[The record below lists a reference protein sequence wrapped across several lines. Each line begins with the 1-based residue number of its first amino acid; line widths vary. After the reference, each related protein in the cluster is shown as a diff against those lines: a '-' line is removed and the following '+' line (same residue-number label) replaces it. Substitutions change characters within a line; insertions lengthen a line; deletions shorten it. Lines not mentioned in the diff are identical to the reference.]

1 VEFGNRYL
9 AGAVNGYEEV
19 LLAFFGLN
27 LGEIDM
33 QVADGVVLE
42 LLFRRAL
49 PVFAQRQAADA
60 VALEATMQRLDAA
73 PAACKRDRCGIVAC
87 SA

>member
-1 VEFGNRYL
+1 VEFGKRYF
-9 AGAVNGYEEV
+9 AGAVHGYEEV
-19 LLAFFGLN
+19 RLAFFGLH
-27 LGEIDM
+27 LGEIDL

-60 VALEATMQRLDAA
+60 VALEATRQRLDAA
-73 PAACKRDRCGIVAC
+73 PAAWKRDRGGIVAC

>member
-1 VEFGNRYL
+1 VAFGKRYF

-27 LGEIDM
+27 LGEIDL

-73 PAACKRDRCGIVAC
+73 PAACKRDRCGIVAF